1 MAKHRWYDPLTE
13 LWYEMPTA
21 PVIERTKPPTVA
33 EERAAAS
40 NSEIRIATQAHVWQA
55 IEATATATQMSG
67 ADATEQE

>member
-1 MAKHRWYDPLTE
+1 MTKFYDTLTE
-13 LWYEMPTA
+13 RWYEMKAA

-67 ADATEQE
+67 ADVTEQE